1 MAERYSL
8 TDGLIDN
15 NELIERA
22 VVSLRDGKLIIAPL
36 EHGYV
41 YLADAFNH
49 GAVKKIHKLRQSPPA
64 TAAQVIVGDVKT
76 VKGISFQFGET
87 ITALAEKFWPGLLTI
102 NLTPAQGLVW
112 DLGDARAL
120 NEISVRVPNA
130 EFVRSVALASGP
142 LAVGAACLSGRPAPR
157 KSTFFPA
164 LDSDYAALFD
174 LGELPEGP
182 SSTIIAI
189 EQEGA
194 RLVRA
199 GAISLADLRSVS
211 ANISV
216 PA

>member
-1 MAERYSL
+1 
-8 TDGLIDN
+8 
-15 NELIERA
+15 
-22 VVSLRDGKLIIAPL
+22 
-36 EHGYV
+36 
-41 YLADAFNH
+41 
-49 GAVKKIHKLRQSPPA
+49 
-64 TAAQVIVGDVKT
+64 
-76 VKGISFQFGET
+76 
-87 ITALAEKFWPGLLTI
+87 ALS
-102 NLTPAQGLVW
+102 
-112 DLGDARAL
+112 
-120 NEISVRVPNA
+120 EISVRVPSA
-130 EFVRSVALASGP
+130 EFVRNVALASGP

-182 SSTIIAI
+182 SSTVIAI